1 MSHFEALRG
10 LGATDEQAQNY
21 QNTYDNMLAPKR
33 DSSSLKWIIGGIVFA
48 VIVILVILWA
58 TGTFSSSVYMKM
70 EEEEE

>member
-1 MSHFEALRG
+1 
-10 LGATDEQAQNY
+10 
-21 QNTYDNMLAPKR
+21 MLAPKR
-33 DSSSLKWIIGGIVFA
+33 DSSSLKWIIGGIVCA